1 MKNVLEEVLVE
12 PIVQD
17 EQATIHD
24 SIEMEKEMQ
33 KWIQQIL
40 KIMLSEI

>member
-17 EQATIHD
+17 EQVTIHD
-24 SIEMEKEMQ
+24 SVELEQELQ